1 MASKPTHTTVR
12 PMKSLTNPRR
22 LKSTEISISVIRM
35 HRRSSFT
42 HKQTRWAI
50 LERCPRNM
58 LRVARGV
65 DSKNSLVRALS
76 SPVRGTVLRRI
87 AVSGPPLHKS
97 GCNHIVTRLTVMS
110 LLGLAGTR
118 TFILSPALC
127 TESSQDRSKSSTHIP
142 RSDSD
147 MKKCGSSPFC
157 SWEGVAMR
165 FICGAAVG
173 TVASFT
179 VTRAAL
185 AIVGVIVSYQVASV
199 VEIIAKE
206 WEEVEAFFV
215 ATYIA
220 DGRVQWSK
228 LRDDATQYIGVD
240 TATTIVRAGEKILA
254 YHKWAMANVYSPEF
268 AIGIIA
274 GTLS

>member
-1 MASKPTHTTVR
+1 
-12 PMKSLTNPRR
+12 
-22 LKSTEISISVIRM
+22 
-35 HRRSSFT
+35 
-42 HKQTRWAI
+42 
-50 LERCPRNM
+50 
-58 LRVARGV
+58 
-65 DSKNSLVRALS
+65 
-76 SPVRGTVLRRI
+76 
-87 AVSGPPLHKS
+87 
-97 GCNHIVTRLTVMS
+97 
-110 LLGLAGTR
+110 
-118 TFILSPALC
+118 
-127 TESSQDRSKSSTHIP
+127 
-142 RSDSD
+142 
-147 MKKCGSSPFC
+147 
-157 SWEGVAMR
+157 MR

-254 YHKWAMANVYSPEF
+254 YHKWAMANVYSRTFFQQILVISHMILHPAEF